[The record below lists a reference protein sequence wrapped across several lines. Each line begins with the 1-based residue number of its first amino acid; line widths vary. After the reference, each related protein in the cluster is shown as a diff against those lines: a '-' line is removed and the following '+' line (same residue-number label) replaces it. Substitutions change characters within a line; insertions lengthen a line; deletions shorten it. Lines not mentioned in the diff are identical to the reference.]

1 MRKNKNV
8 KVDIDYINPFL
19 SGANKVFNELLKV
32 DLKKGKVS
40 LVEEPCP
47 MHEILIKIDVQGKAN
62 GYVLYSLGFNT
73 ISKIA
78 KALAP
83 GISDKALKDEYK
95 DIIGE
100 FANLITGNAL
110 GYLSS
115 KGIDITTP
123 VVMHK
128 DDMNDSESSIRTVFV
143 LKQYSP
149 YGQLETTIVLKPAA

>member
-1 MRKNKNV
+1 MRIKKNV
-8 KVDIDYINPFL
+8 KVNIDYINPFL

-40 LVEEPCP
+40 VVEEPRP
-47 MHEILIKIDVQGKAN
+47 MHDVLIKIGVQGKAN

-73 ISKIA
+73 VSKIA
-78 KALAP
+78 DVLSP
-83 GISDKALKDEYK
+83 GISEKALKSEYK

-100 FANLITGNAL
+100 FANMITGNAL
-110 GYLSS
+110 GHLSK
-115 KGIDITTP
+115 KGIDISTP
-123 VVMHK
+123 VIMHK
-128 DDMNDSESSIRTVFV
+128 DDMDDSEWSKRTVFV